1 MLPGRNLVSVSIP
14 TPIGPS
20 TQTIPTAVRRV
31 SLKKNISWAM
41 LGNLTYAA
49 TQWGLLI
56 GLARLGSP
64 ESVGRLALGL
74 AVTAP
79 VMLFCNLQLRTVQAT
94 DALRRYEF
102 GDYFGLRLVSNAVAF
117 VTVYAISQLGGHTE
131 EVRSIILWLILAKVI
146 ESFSDLMQGTLL
158 RREQMNRI
166 AQSQIVRGILSM
178 LVFIAVYAW
187 TKSTATATASLAV
200 SWLTVLLAIDIP
212 MAWPGIRSEGGRI
225 RPRFSPTVMGRLFWM
240 ALPLGMVTTLTSVET
255 NLPRY
260 ILEQTVGEREL
271 GIFASLAY
279 LVFAQGTLIIAVN
292 QSALPR
298 LATLEASGDGPGVRR
313 LIGKMLMIGIGIGT
327 TTLLVCAVA
336 GGPILSLVY
345 GAEYREFTGA
355 FVWVAAAAAV
365 KFASHPFAVLLR
377 AGQQFWILLGVQVLT
392 VAAMWAACLWLI
404 PTQGVNGAAF
414 SLFLSS
420 LLFAALQGGLVALR
434 TRKPDSVSGGA

>member
-1 MLPGRNLVSVSIP
+1 VSVSIP
-14 TPIGPS
+14 TQIGATAQT
-20 TQTIPTAVRRV
+20 TQAPVRRA
-31 SLKKNISWAM
+31 SMKKNVSWAM

-64 ESVGRLALGL
+64 ELVGRLALGL

-94 DALRRYEF
+94 DTLRRYEF
-102 GDYFGLRLVSNAVAF
+102 GDYFGLRLVSNGLAF
-117 VTVYAISQLGGHTE
+117 VTVYALSRLGGYTE
-131 EVRSIILWLILAKVI
+131 EVRSIILWLIWAKVI
-146 ESFSDLMQGTLL
+146 ESFSDLIQGTLL
-158 RREQMNRI
+158 RREMMNQI

-178 LVFIAVYAW
+178 LVFVAVFAW

-200 SWLTVLLAIDIP
+200 SWLTVLIAIDIP
-212 MAWPGIRSEGGRI
+212 MAWPGIRAEGGRI
-225 RPRFSPTVMGRLFWM
+225 RPRFSPAVMGRLFWM

-298 LATLEASGDGPGVRR
+298 LARLEAIGDGPGVRR
-313 LIGKMLMIGIGIGT
+313 LIGKMLAVGIGLGT
-327 TTLLVCAVA
+327 TTFLVCAIA
-336 GGPILSLVY
+336 GGPILSVIY
-345 GAEYREFTGA
+345 GAEYREFKGA

-392 VAAMWAACLWLI
+392 ISAMFAACLWLV
-404 PTQGVNGAAF
+404 PTRGVNGAAF

-420 LLFAALQGGLVALR
+420 LLFAALQCGLVALR
-434 TRKPDSVSGGA
+434 TRKPDSVGKGE